1 MTEDPS
7 NKTFRDNEEKNR
19 FELQVGAIT
28 AFVDYIINKK
38 GNIYLTHTE
47 VPKEAEGKGYAK
59 ELLENVF
66 QEIETRELEL
76 VPICPFVKAYLQ
88 RKPEWKKLLADF
100 AKF

>member
-1 MTEDPS
+1 MTANSS

-19 FELQVGAIT
+19 FELQSGNII

-38 GNIYLTHTE
+38 GTIYLTHTE
-47 VPKEAEGKGYAK
+47 VPKEAEGQGFAK

-66 QEIETRELEL
+66 QEIEERELEL
-76 VPICPFVKAYLQ
+76 VPICPFVKAYMQ

-100 AKF
+100 AQF